1 MVSTRGRSAAA
12 TPTGL
17 GRRIRDA
24 RVAKGLTQSDLAGAE
39 YSVGFISRIESGA
52 RQPSRHTL
60 TALANRLQVSL
71 AYLSQGVEPS
81 DELSLRH
88 DVDTAELALAGGD
101 IDEAMTGSAA
111 LLESGALRESL
122 DLERRARLV
131 HALAQ
136 EAAGDTHAA
145 IIELEDLLEDMG
157 PEPSAAV
164 GIALSRCYRETGDY
178 PKAVQIGEQVLGSLE
193 EAGLAGTTE
202 HIRLSMTVAG
212 AHFESGALGVATRMA
227 RRAIKCAEANA
238 SPEAQ
243 AAAYW
248 NASVFERA
256 AGHLDRAVEFSRRA
270 LGLMEDGTS
279 TRNLGKLRKQ
289 FALIQL
295 WSPDAD
301 LAEVRDLLEHSGRE
315 LGWSSA
321 SPVDV
326 ARHTLARVRL
336 ALREGAPAEALTLLG
351 EVPAGVCHQDPMLST
366 EVSVLRVVALV
377 VMGEPS
383 ETAYSDAATLLGL
396 MGSERGTAQLWFE
409 LGQAMEIVGDDSRAT
424 QAFREAA
431 LGLGAARA
439 LLPVGDRPAF
449 RLSTDF

>member
-1 MVSTRGRSAAA
+1 M
-12 TPTGL
+12 
-17 GRRIRDA
+17 
-24 RVAKGLTQSDLAGAE
+24 
-39 YSVGFISRIESGA
+39 GFISRIESGA

-60 TALANRLQVSL
+60 TALATRLGVSVDFL
-71 AYLSQGVEPS
+71 DSGVEQS
-81 DELSLRH
+81 EQLTLRY
-88 DVDTAELALAGGD
+88 DVDRAELALAGGD
-101 IDEAMTGSAA
+101 IDDAMSSTAA
-111 LLESGALRESL
+111 LLEEGALREWPE
-122 DLERRARLV
+122 LERRARLV

-136 EAAGDTHAA
+136 ESAGDLHAA
-145 IIELEDLLEDMG
+145 IIELEDLQVRAGDGELA
-157 PEPSAAV
+157 SAV
-164 GIALSRCYRETGDY
+164 GIALSRCYREAGDY
-178 PKAVQIGEQVLGSLE
+178 TKAVESGQRVLGSLE

-256 AGHLDRAVEFSRRA
+256 AGHVDRALEFSRRA
-270 LGLMEDGTS
+270 LTLMENGTS

-301 LAEVRDLLEHSGRE
+301 LREVRDLLEQSGRE

-321 SPVDV
+321 SPVDA

-336 ALREGAPAEALTLLG
+336 ALREGAPGEALALLG

-383 ETAYSDAATLLGL
+383 ETAYADAATLLGL
-396 MGSERGTAQLWFE
+396 MGAERGTAQLWFE
-409 LGQAMEIVGDDSRAT
+409 LGQAMEIVGDDSRTA

-449 RLSTDF
+449 RLSSDF